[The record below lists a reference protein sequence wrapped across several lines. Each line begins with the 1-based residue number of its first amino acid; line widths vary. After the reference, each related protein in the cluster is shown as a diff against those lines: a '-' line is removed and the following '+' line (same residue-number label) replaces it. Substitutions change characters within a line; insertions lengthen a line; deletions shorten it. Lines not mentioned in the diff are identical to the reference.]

1 MKITIAMHHFGL
13 LLSAAA
19 LAACACQS
27 LASDRLRFD
36 GMPPESTE
44 TLLEHAAV
52 NPAGQLKLDL
62 GPQGQVTISPWPSAL
77 PGQLQAQYVTL
88 RRTAHPAG
96 PVQSMLLRTA
106 ESKEP
111 WLTLVANGGLNW
123 GLLPGIRL
131 RGTAGGG
138 VRITGLKNDIS
149 VKEGTAVKFR
159 DAAMHCWQFS
169 LLAVR
174 QPQGMKG
181 ISQEGEPRADWYLR
195 ADVEC

>member
-1 MKITIAMHHFGL
+1 MHHFGL

-27 LASDRLRFD
+27 VASDRLRFD
-36 GMPPESTE
+36 GVPLESAE
-44 TLLEHAAV
+44 TLLEHAEV

-62 GPQGQVTISPWPSAL
+62 GPQRIVTISPWPSSL
-77 PGQLQAQYVTL
+77 PAQLQAQYVTL
-88 RRTAHPAG
+88 RQTAHPAG

-106 ESKEP
+106 ASKEP

-131 RGTAGGG
+131 RGTAGGA

-149 VKEGTAVKFR
+149 VAAGKTVKFQ

>member
-1 MKITIAMHHFGL
+1 MHHFGL

-27 LASDRLRFD
+27 VASDRLRFD
-36 GMPPESTE
+36 GVPLESAE
-44 TLLEHAAV
+44 ILVEHVEV

-77 PGQLQAQYVTL
+77 PGQLRAQYVTL
-88 RRTAHPAG
+88 RQTAHPAG
-96 PVQSMLLRTA
+96 PVQSLLLRTA
-106 ESKEP
+106 GGKEP

-131 RGTAGGG
+131 RGTTGG
-138 VRITGLKNDIS
+138 VKITGLKIEIS
-149 VKEGTAVKFR
+149 VTPGKDVKFR
-159 DAAMHCWQFS
+159 DAAMHCWQFG

-174 QPQGMKG
+174 QPPVMKG
-181 ISQEGEPRADWYLR
+181 IAQEGEPRADWYLR